1 MPITATVP
9 QSANFAPKAS
19 ITEGLHQV
27 VVFKVED
34 LGLVPLSET
43 IIAKNR
49 AQRAK
54 EGGDPNSVKT
64 AALKARVFFNNA
76 RAGSFPMITR
86 LSLHEKSA
94 LSRDLK
100 RIGKNFD
107 QTFDLETLV
116 GSQAQLMAE
125 EAVSQRGTKY
135 VKIATLAKPAQGQK
149 VKPLTDV
156 PATARRRRRPP
167 ASLPQRRAWKSLTKI
182 FRFNRRNVAPWPI
195 TEPAGAAKSSRQF
208 LSLLKDYECPKAS
221 NRRT

>member
-76 RAGSFPMITR
+76 QGRFISNDYT

-135 VKIATLAKPAQGQK
+135 IKIATLAKPQAGQK

-156 PATARRRRRPP
+156 PADAGST
-167 ASLPQRRAWKSLTKI
+167 QKSA
-182 FRFNRRNVAPWPI
+182 APTGAVVSTTGFEI
-195 TEPAGAAKSSRQF
+195 TDEDIPF
-208 LSLLKDYECPKAS
+208 
-221 NRRT
+221 

>member
-49 AQRAK
+49 SQRQK

-76 RAGSFPMITR
+76 RGQFISTDYT
-86 LSLHEKSA
+86 LSLHEKAA
-94 LSRDLK
+94 LARDLK

-135 VKIATLAKPAQGQK
+135 IKIATLAKPAQGQK

-156 PATARRRRRPP
+156 PTDG
-167 ASLPQRRAWKSLTKI
+167 STQK
-182 FRFNRRNVAPWPI
+182 APTGVVTSTTGLEVSDEDIP
-195 TEPAGAAKSSRQF
+195 F
-208 LSLLKDYECPKAS
+208 
-221 NRRT
+221 